1 MSFLCKRCSKYL
13 FIHHEWI
20 FSCFLNWNGKANA
33 LWHIWHSKTLGL
45 SPWVLARWYLRW
57 FFWTNFFPQWLQL
70 CWREGAWINRCS
82 FKLRN
87 SPKFLSQIVQVHGLS
102 PEWVVLM
109 WYFNLV
115 LSLNTLLHALHFLL
129 TLSHTLEISWF
140 CNNFWLKKFFRQI
153 LHENWIL
160 VLDLFLCIFLSFCR
174 TYNSNWLL
182 NTSTFNSAC
191 YTSNVEVNLV
201 LACLLDLGCYV
212 PIVWFS
218 ARWHRLAA
226 LVVQIVL
233 DLIIVE

>member
-13 FIHHEWI
+13 FIHHEWS

-129 TLSHTLEISWF
+129 TVSHTLEISWF

-153 LHENWIL
+153 LHENWFL
-160 VLDLFLCIFLSFCR
+160 DLDLFLCIFLSFWMKAVVFVFVMFSDIGVFW
-174 TYNSNWLL
+174 YQGHLPLSSIL
-182 NTSTFNSAC
+182 
-191 YTSNVEVNLV
+191 
-201 LACLLDLGCYV
+201 LGCRKMTYE
-212 PIVWFS
+212 
-218 ARWHRLAA
+218 
-226 LVVQIVL
+226 
-233 DLIIVE
+233 LINANSW